1 MKRDPIDAQVGARA
15 RAARM
20 LAGLSQ
26 QEFAGRLGI
35 SFQQLQK
42 YETGADRIS
51 ASRLYRMAVILEMP
65 VDDFFADPDRAPM
78 PDLGRRESLELVRAF
93 HKVGSRP
100 VRDLLRRLVRQL
112 SEKCS

>member
-1 MKRDPIDAQVGARA
+1 MKQDPIDAQVGARV
-15 RAARM
+15 RAART

-26 QEFAGRLGI
+26 QEFARRLGI

-51 ASRLYRMAVILEMP
+51 ASRLYRMAVILDMS
-65 VDDFFADPDRAPM
+65 VDDFFVDPDGAPI
-78 PDLGRRESLELVRAF
+78 PDLGHREGLELVRAF

-112 SEKCS
+112 SEEFS